1 MQLAGVAP
9 VFARFLSGMV
19 RKSSSFLKIGGQ
31 TDVTVE
37 SGVQDVTVIVRGEY
51 RPSVVQ
57 VVRGVPVRMRFVREE
72 DEPCSGRV
80 IFSGFGIDRRLL
92 PFSETLIEFVPETVG
107 EFLFTCE
114 MGMYRGW
121 LIVVPGVSI
130 SRDQANFSSRRKSR
144 RQQ

>member
-1 MQLAGVAP
+1 M
-9 VFARFLSGMV
+9 FARFLSGMV

-37 SGVQDVTVIVRGEY
+37 SGVQDVTVIVHREY
-51 RPSVVQ
+51 RPSVVR
-57 VVRGVPVRMRFVREE
+57 VVQGVPVRMRFVRNE
-72 DEPCSGRV
+72 DTPCSGRV

-92 PFSETLIEFVPETVG
+92 PFSETVIEFVPETVG

-121 LIVVPGVSI
+121 LIVVPGVSK
-130 SRDQANFSSRRKSR
+130 SRDQVNFSSRRESR
-144 RQQ
+144 RQ

>member
-1 MQLAGVAP
+1 M
-9 VFARFLSGMV
+9 FARFLSGMV

-130 SRDQANFSSRRKSR
+130 SGDQANFSSRRKSR